1 MIVGYSNTNWT
12 KNVEDRKMTFGVCFF
27 VSDCL
32 VAWLNKKQNS
42 ISLSTVE
49 VEYIAIRSHN
59 TELLWMK

>member
-1 MIVGYSNTNWT
+1 
-12 KNVEDRKMTFGVCFF
+12 MTFGVCFF